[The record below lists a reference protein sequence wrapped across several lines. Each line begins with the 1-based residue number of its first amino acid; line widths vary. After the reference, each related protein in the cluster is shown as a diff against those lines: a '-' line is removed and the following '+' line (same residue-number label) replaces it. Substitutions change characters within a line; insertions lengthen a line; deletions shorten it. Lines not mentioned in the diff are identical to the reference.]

1 MKFITSELF
10 ITVTY
15 VSLVA
20 FSLMGVGSLALQSLR
35 RWFPEIETGPFESFS
50 LGLLTI
56 LIWAK
61 VLNLW
66 QPLGPNHG
74 PALIALGCALF
85 LVNIL
90 LSPKLRRPSLSA
102 IFWIILIV
110 LWQGGLKLSEDSLTY
125 HEVAVD
131 SLLGSEL
138 SLGTPLDK
146 SRLAFNS
153 SWFTLVA
160 AYSVPGFL
168 SVKQSL
174 ITLDL
179 CVRALVIG
187 WIFQEILKGAKA
199 KNYPSL
205 ALFSSV
211 FLFVLLFF
219 KKWTGTDVPANL
231 FGLASWLYLSKII
244 IEEEASRRHTVYSGI
259 LISMSLGCV
268 AMTVKLSMF
277 PLLIF
282 SIYFILSGWPRFS
295 FMTRTM
301 LLSLPSTLI
310 LLWSVRG
317 FLMSGCWAYPV
328 SFTCLDVSWAIPTD
342 HVSLER
348 QAILS
353 WARFYWSPNPLLIQF
368 WDMSWLSGWS
378 TNILLSKIFFISII
392 VGSLVFNSRSNI
404 YNYFKQRDTVVWA
417 VLSLITS
424 GLGLLIWFFGGPDP
438 RFSWSF
444 FVMLWATGITLV
456 VASKTARPAP
466 DRALR

>member
-15 VSLVA
+15 VFLVA

-35 RWFPEIETGPFESFS
+35 RWFPEVEAGPFENFS
-50 LGLLTI
+50 LGLIST

-61 VLNLW
+61 FLNLW

-74 PALIALGCALF
+74 PVLIALGCTLF
-85 LVNIL
+85 LVHL
-90 LSPKLRRPSLSA
+90 SLSPELRRSSLITS
-102 IFWIILIV
+102 FWIILIV

-125 HEVAVD
+125 HEVAVE
-131 SLLGSEL
+131 SLIRSEL

-160 AYSVPGFL
+160 AYSVPGVL
-168 SVKQSL
+168 SLQQSL

-187 WIFQEILKGAKA
+187 WIFQEILKASKA
-199 KNYPSL
+199 KNYPCL

-211 FLFVLLFF
+211 FLFALLFF
-219 KKWTGTDVPANL
+219 KKWTGTDVSANL

-244 IEEEASRRHTVYSGI
+244 ISEESNRSHADYSGI
-259 LISMSLGCV
+259 LISVSLGCV

-282 SIYFILSGWPRFS
+282 AFYFIFSGWPRFS
-295 FMTRTM
+295 SATRAV
-301 LLSLPSTLI
+301 LLALPSTLI

-328 SFTCLDVSWAIPTD
+328 SFTCLDVPWVIPTD

-353 WARFYWSPNPLLIQF
+353 WARFYWSPNPSLIEF

-378 TNILLSKIFFISII
+378 ISILFSKIFFISII
-392 VGSLVFNSRSNI
+392 VGSLVFNSCSNI
-404 YNYFKQRDTVVWA
+404 FNCFQQSGSVFWA
-417 VLSLITS
+417 VLTLITS
-424 GLGLLIWFFGGPDP
+424 GFGLLVWFFGGPDP
-438 RFSWSF
+438 RFAWSF

-456 VASKTARPAP
+456 AASKTVRPG
-466 DRALR
+466 